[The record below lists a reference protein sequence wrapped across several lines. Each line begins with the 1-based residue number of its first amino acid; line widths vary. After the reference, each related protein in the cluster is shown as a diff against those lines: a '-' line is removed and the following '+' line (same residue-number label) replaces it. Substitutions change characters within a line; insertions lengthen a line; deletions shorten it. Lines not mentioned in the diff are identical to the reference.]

1 MIKENKKQLI
11 ISSIIILLPILAGL
25 LLWDRLP
32 DTVATHWGFSGEA
45 DGWSSKSFAI
55 FLPPVFMLITH
66 WFCVLVTASDPRNKK
81 RNRKAQKMVLWT
93 IPFVSLFSSALLYGT
108 ALEAKL
114 NMTSITFAVVGI
126 MFTFIGNYLP
136 KTTQNFT
143 IGFKVPWA
151 LASKEN
157 WNATHR
163 FGGKVYVAGGLALV
177 LLAFL
182 PTKLTIGWMVI
193 ILLVMGFVPMLYSWL
208 YYKKQLK
215 AGTVDSSKPQSKE
228 EKLNSAILK
237 GTLIFVAAVFLL
249 VGFLLFSGHIDVTYG
264 SDSFTMDASFWN
276 PLTVKYDDI
285 ESLEYFPGNVEGTR
299 TWGLGSFRLLLGTF
313 KNAEFGYHTRYTY
326 YDPEACIVLT
336 AKGKTLVISGRDAAE
351 TMSIFN
357 ELTARLEG

>member
-11 ISSIIILLPILAGL
+11 ISSIIILLPIVVGL

-93 IPFVSLFSSALLYGT
+93 IPCVSLFSSALLYGT

-114 NMTSITFAVVGI
+114 NMASITFAVVGI

-143 IGFKVPWA
+143 IGIKVPWA
-151 LASKEN
+151 LASEEN

-163 FGGKVYVAGGLALV
+163 FGGKVYVIGGLALV
-177 LLAFL
+177 LMAFL
-182 PTKLTIGWMVI
+182 PTELTIGWMVI

-208 YYKKQLK
+208 YYRRQVK
-215 AGTVDSSKPQSKE
+215 AGTADVSRPQTKE
-228 EKLNSAILK
+228 EKLNSAIMK
-237 GTLIFVAAVFLL
+237 GTLIFLVILFIF
-249 VGFLLFSGHIDVTYG
+249 VGFLLFSGEIDYLYG
-264 SDSFTMDASFWN
+264 KESLTIDPSIWN
-276 PLTVKYDDI
+276 SLTVDYTDI
-285 ESLEYFPGNVEGTR
+285 TNIELREGNISGTR
-299 TWGLGSFRLLLGTF
+299 TWGLGSFRLLLGAF
-313 KNAEFGYHTRYTY
+313 ENEEFGNYTRYTY
-326 YDPEACIVLT
+326 YNPEACIVLT
-336 AKGKTLVISGRDAAE
+336 CGQKTLVISGRDAAE
-351 TMSIFN
+351 TKTIYN
-357 ELTARLEG
+357 ELIERLEG